1 MMNCIKSV
9 RLTLTSHE
17 PGAIICTELA
27 LSPGECQSIWKAFRR
42 ASAKKTVKARTG
54 GWCMKLVPL
63 EDRVIVRVLEEEE
76 RTSSGIV
83 LPDTAKEKP
92 QKAKVV
98 AVGPGR
104 YEDGK
109 QIPVGVSEGDTVV
122 FSKYGGSEV
131 AVEGEE
137 LLVLRASDI
146 LAKVE

>member
-1 MMNCIKSV
+1 
-9 RLTLTSHE
+9 
-17 PGAIICTELA
+17 
-27 LSPGECQSIWKAFRR
+27 
-42 ASAKKTVKARTG
+42 
-54 GWCMKLVPL
+54 MKLVPL